1 MYFMQMQPCDYA
13 RIVYIVEKDTGIPY
27 FLEVNTLMNL
37 GQKGGFVASF
47 LESGFNSYDEI
58 IRYIIDLGLSKV
70 KK

>member
-1 MYFMQMQPCDYA
+1 
-13 RIVYIVEKDTGIPY
+13 
-27 FLEVNTLMNL
+27 MNL
-37 GQKGGFVASF
+37 GQNGGFVASF